1 MFSQAEFQHRN
12 ADGTGTRWKDIWSDG
27 VDRSC
32 TTGMGTKPLIKD
44 EKLSVDSMSTLYL
57 QILNTSF
64 HLQYSA
70 VQYSAVRAD
79 THLHHCPA
87 PMSTIIIMD
96 TAPGQDAGFIRIPR
110 KIFVLKKIF
119 ALILHFEF
127 YRYIILV
134 LTFYNHII
142 IALEKPNINILLL
155 EILKSTIDT

>member
-1 MFSQAEFQHRN
+1 MFSQAEFHDRN
-12 ADGTGTRWKDIWSDG
+12 ADGTRTRWKDVWSDG

-70 VQYSAVRAD
+70 VQYSAVRTD
-79 THLHHCPA
+79 THCPA

-96 TAPGQDAGFIRIPR
+96 TAPG
-110 KIFVLKKIF
+110 L
-119 ALILHFEF
+119 
-127 YRYIILV
+127 
-134 LTFYNHII
+134 
-142 IALEKPNINILLL
+142 
-155 EILKSTIDT
+155 DTETSRDQE